1 MSLKSQK
8 KFRSVSRSL
17 EESQGRYGYHWCG
30 TMRMGVRAGYRTLAL
45 NFSCIFL
52 SCRHSLDGL
61 SFSSLSLTSAVI
73 SICIA
78 FVRRERRSVIA
89 TRIRHAEG
97 ISKSREPSTNPT
109 HWRVLGGKAH
119 PREAN
124 TKFTSRTIR
133 VTMPITRC
141 HTRWKLPLRANLR
154 M

>member
-78 FVRRERRSVIA
+78 FVRRERRSIIP
-89 TRIRHAEG
+89 TRIRHVEG
-97 ISKSREPSTNPT
+97 ISMSIKCRTVLIL
-109 HWRVLGGKAH
+109 WRTLSGKAH
-119 PREAN
+119 LREAN
-124 TKFTSRTIR
+124 TKFTSTTLR
-133 VTMPITRC
+133 VISFSLWINWGLDVVSL
-141 HTRWKLPLRANLR
+141 H
-154 M
+154 